1 MVRFRMSEASSLPP
15 DDPAKLRAMI
25 AALEAENAAMR
36 AETTRLTAVLKAHEA
51 LVQALQI
58 RIAKLQRQKFGAS
71 SEKIEREIEQLE
83 LQHTSRQA
91 ARPAHPEHSSR
102 LPGHS
107 HGFLPHPKR
116 LF

>member
-71 SEKIEREIEQLE
+71 SENAPSAKNA
-83 LQHTSRQA
+83 S
-91 ARPAHPEHSSR
+91 
-102 LPGHS
+102 
-107 HGFLPHPKR
+107 
-116 LF
+116 